1 METILLVEDDE
12 SVRTL
17 VSLLLKDCG
26 YHVLEASGGQEAIAL
41 CEADAPRIDLLLT
54 DVLMPLMHGPDL
66 ADYIRALRPTLPVLY
81 ISGFVDE
88 ATLRRLTD
96 GDPQPAFLKKPFSA
110 AELKQTIRRLLGG
123 SRQG

>member
-1 METILLVEDDE
+1 VETILFVEDED
-12 SVRTL
+12 SLRTL
-17 VSLLLKDCG
+17 VSLLLRDCG
-26 YHVLEASGGQEAIAL
+26 YRVLEAPGGQEAIAL
-41 CEADAPRIDLLLT
+41 CEASATGIDLLLT

-88 ATLRRLTD
+88 AMLRRLTD
-96 GDPQPAFLKKPFSA
+96 VDPRPAFLKKPFTA
-110 AELKQTIRRLLGG
+110 AELKMTIRRLLDE